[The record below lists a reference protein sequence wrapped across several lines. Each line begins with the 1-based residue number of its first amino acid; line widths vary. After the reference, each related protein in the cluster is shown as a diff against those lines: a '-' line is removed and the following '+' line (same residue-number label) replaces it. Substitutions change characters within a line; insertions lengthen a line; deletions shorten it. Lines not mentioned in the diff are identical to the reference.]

1 MLGNLPRPIQAK
13 MKMSPGTRTALALA
27 LALAW
32 ASVSNHPAAA
42 AVQPSLLFSD
52 NMVLVSSSTQSAT
65 VFGLASPG
73 ACRLMCM

>member
-1 MLGNLPRPIQAK
+1 MLGDLPRPIQAK

-27 LALAW
+27 LAAW

-73 ACRLMCM
+73 ACRLMCV